1 MNALSIKDF
10 RSKMA
15 SSFNRVDAGE
25 RVVIRRKNQLYAL
38 VPVEEDEVDVTP
50 ELQKKI
56 DKAWKEH
63 QDGET
68 LCFASAK
75 DAQRWMD
82 AL

>member
-50 ELQKKI
+50 ELRADI
-56 DKAWKEH
+56 EKARREYRN
-63 QDGET
+63 GEA
-68 LCFASAK
+68 LCFNSADDMRK
-75 DAQRWMD
+75 WMD
-82 AL
+82 SL